1 MTGPGR
7 TVRSIGEQME
17 TPLKIVADEDRLYV
31 EADYVEFLDHHLNVL
46 ITRCFSLR
54 AEVRAERERREL
66 AEAALK
72 RLQAKRNRRKR
83 RE

>member
-1 MTGPGR
+1 MTGEGT
-7 TVRSIGEQME
+7 TVKSIGEQME
-17 TPLKIVADEDRLYV
+17 TPLKIVWDADGLYV
-31 EADYVEFLDHHLNVL
+31 EEDYVEFLDHHVNVL
-46 ITRCFSLR
+46 IMRCFSLR

-72 RLQAKRNRRKR
+72 KVQAKRNRRKR

>member
-1 MTGPGR
+1 MTGPGT

-17 TPLKIVADEDRLYV
+17 TPLKMVWGADGLYA
-31 EADYVEFLDHHLNVL
+31 EEDYVEFLDHHVNVL
-46 ITRCFSLR
+46 IGRCFSLR

-72 RLQAKRNRRKR
+72 RLQAKRSRRKR